1 MKKVIKL
8 LNILFQLLILL
19 IIIDQTMP
27 QCGIRWRGTCNTYRR
42 SQNTNQKM
50 LKEIATT

>member
-19 IIIDQTMP
+19 IIIDQTIQ
-27 QCGIRWRGTCNTYRR
+27 QCGIRWRGTCKTKSRGKR
-42 SQNTNQKM
+42 ELQWRKI
-50 LKEIATT
+50 KK